1 MSSGGSHLSPNYK
14 TTMYGSNLLR
24 VKSYPYSHSEALNRA
39 KYRTPTNYPFD
50 FVGSGETFNAM
61 QTHSNMQVAFGT
73 IWVEYANNSG
83 SASLGNG
90 KLITPTVDGK
100 TGTNNFYLAGDGNF
114 LMNQIGHL
122 PENRFTDME
131 AKLLVNTIMYIS
143 QRKQCE
149 VCQSEQNG
157 DQMSH
162 FVHRINNVNAKTI
175 LDALANGGS
184 FWYPLDDCYMLTNNL
199 DLSKLYGN
207 DWQGIKT
214 LWVTLAQMFIP

>member
-1 MSSGGSHLSPNYK
+1 MSFLWLTAMATRIRFLLKSCLLVSPNYK

-24 VKSYPYSHSEALNRA
+24 VRAYPYSHSEALNRA
-39 KYRTPTNYPFD
+39 KYRTPTNYPYD

-61 QTHSNMQVAFGT
+61 PTHSNMQVAFGT
-73 IWVEYANNSG
+73 IWVDYANNSA
-83 SASLGNG
+83 SAADGNG

-149 VCQSEQNG
+149 VCQSR
-157 DQMSH
+157 M
-162 FVHRINNVNAKTI
+162 
-175 LDALANGGS
+175 
-184 FWYPLDDCYMLTNNL
+184 
-199 DLSKLYGN
+199 
-207 DWQGIKT
+207 
-214 LWVTLAQMFIP
+214 VTR

>member
-1 MSSGGSHLSPNYK
+1 MAYSYGDPYKIPSKIMSSGGSHLSPNYK

-114 LMNQIGHL
+114 LRHGSKASGQHHHVHLAAEAVRSL
-122 PENRFTDME
+122 PE
-131 AKLLVNTIMYIS
+131 
-143 QRKQCE
+143 
-149 VCQSEQNG
+149 
-157 DQMSH
+157 
-162 FVHRINNVNAKTI
+162 
-175 LDALANGGS
+175 
-184 FWYPLDDCYMLTNNL
+184 
-199 DLSKLYGN
+199 
-207 DWQGIKT
+207 
-214 LWVTLAQMFIP
+214 